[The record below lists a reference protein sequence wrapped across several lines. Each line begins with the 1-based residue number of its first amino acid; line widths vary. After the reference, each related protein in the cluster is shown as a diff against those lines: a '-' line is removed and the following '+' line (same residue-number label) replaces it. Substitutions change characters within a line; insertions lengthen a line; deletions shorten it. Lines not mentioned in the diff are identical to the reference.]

1 MQLEQAEASYL
12 QAKGTAEASRLAPSE
27 DLELLRLQL
36 EQAQTQLRQ
45 AEAALRDAELRA
57 PFSGEIAELLVEE
70 GEFIGAGSP
79 AFRVVGT
86 EGRLARFDVPPADA
100 PRLLEAGLIWLP
112 YGGLDYAAR
121 PLRASQ
127 TQGGRLVTLVAEI
140 YPSETPIP
148 TGTVTQFS
156 YELTLAEGTLLPS
169 AALRASGGEAQV
181 LVVEGGV
188 VQARTVQ
195 VVGEAGA
202 QVAVTGLAPG
212 TEVVFPVPADL
223 PPGTPVQVIEEGAP

>member
-1 MQLEQAEASYL
+1 M
-12 QAKGTAEASRLAPSE
+12 
-27 DLELLRLQL
+27 
-36 EQAQTQLRQ
+36 
-45 AEAALRDAELRA
+45 
-57 PFSGEIAELLVEE
+57 
-70 GEFIGAGSP
+70 
-79 AFRVVGT
+79 
-86 EGRLARFDVPPADA
+86 
-100 PRLLEAGLIWLP
+100 
-112 YGGLDYAAR
+112 
-121 PLRASQ
+121 
-127 TQGGRLVTLVAEI
+127 
-140 YPSETPIP
+140 
-148 TGTVTQFS
+148 TQFS